1 MPYLLKSI
9 CAMFLNLFSLNLYGL
24 TISGRSG
31 ISLWI
36 QIFCNSGNDE
46 TVSESDLFKP
56 LFFRITYKFMKI
68 NTLFRQICSKSPCN
82 LIGIFRNGNSGSGQ
96 DIFAGKRVKSFCIDV
111 DEVTGKGYVP
121 DDGISKGGR

>member
-1 MPYLLKSI
+1 MP
-9 CAMFLNLFSLNLYGL
+9 
-24 TISGRSG
+24 
-31 ISLWI
+31 LWI

-68 NTLFRQICSKSPCN
+68 NTLFGQICSKSPCN
-82 LIGIFRNGNSGSGQ
+82 LIGIFRNGNFGNGQ

-111 DEVTGKGYVP
+111 DKVTGKGDVP
-121 DDGISKGGR
+121 DDGISKGGRS